1 MRIRVRYRAYRV
13 AYSLTWAFGV
23 ATAWLAA
30 GYREGNAFERAMIVP
45 IWAPC
50 RLASNVC
57 FVLTAQLAGEAGRRV
72 RPRE

>member
-1 MRIRVRYRAYRV
+1 LRKSAYRV

-30 GYREGNAFERAMIVP
+30 GYREGNAFERAMILPV
-45 IWAPC
+45 WAPF

-57 FVLTAQLAGEAGRRV
+57 FIAAAALAGEAGRRV
-72 RPRE
+72 GPRD